1 MNLTRS
7 VTTGNVTRKQ
17 SFPAVM
23 ESVSLNCG
31 SVTMTMTVGMT
42 VTSRLTAAGTETVP
56 KAGEDVQ
63 VIQTTDVSL
72 NGSSVMERMTVE
84 MEQMNF
90 PRTVPNAKRRV
101 TSNVEIKGVFPKDG
115 CVILKMIVG
124 ITRMKMMKCAPE
136 DTENAQ
142 NQNSDVG
149 MINVYQRGGDAT
161 MMMIVAMV
169 VTKPTV

>member
-1 MNLTRS
+1 MNLTRR

-31 SVTMTMTVGMT
+31 SVTTTMTVGMT
-42 VTSRLTAAGTETVP
+42 VTSRLTAAGTET
-56 KAGEDVQ
+56 A
-63 VIQTTDVSL
+63 
-72 NGSSVMERMTVE
+72 E

-90 PRTVPNAKRRV
+90 PRTVPNAKRRA

-115 CVILKMIVG
+115 CVILKMIAG

-142 NQNSDVG
+142 NQNSDVE

-161 MMMIVAMV
+161 MMTIVAMV

>member
-1 MNLTRS
+1 MNLKRS

-42 VTSRLTAAGTETVP
+42 VTSRLTAAGTETVQ

-72 NGSSVMERMTVE
+72 NGSSAMERMTAE
-84 MEQMNF
+84 MEQTNF
-90 PRTVPNAKRRV
+90 PRTVPNAKRRA

-115 CVILKMIVG
+115 CVILKM
-124 ITRMKMMKCAPE
+124 MKCAPE

-142 NQNSDVG
+142 NQNSDVE

>member
-31 SVTMTMTVGMT
+31 SVTTTMTVGMT
-42 VTSRLTAAGTETVP
+42 VTSRLTAAGTETVQ

-72 NGSSVMERMTVE
+72 NGSSE
-84 MEQMNF
+84 MEQTNF
-90 PRTVPNAKRRV
+90 PRTVPNAKRRA
-101 TSNVEIKGVFPKDG
+101 TSNVEIKGAFPKDG